1 MKGLKIV
8 VLAKQVPDTRNV
20 GKDAM
25 KADGTVNRA
34 ALPAIFN
41 PEDLNA
47 LEQAL
52 RIKDKIEGTTVH
64 ILTMGPG
71 RAAEIIR
78 ESMYRGADGGY
89 LLSDRAF
96 AGSDTLATS
105 YALSRAL
112 KNIEVDMI
120 ICGRQAIDGDTAQVG
135 PQVAEKLGFP
145 QVTYAEEIIKCDEKE
160 VTVKRRLERGIE
172 VVSCPMPC
180 VVTVNG
186 SAAPCRPR
194 NAKRLLK
201 YKYAKAP
208 QEMQDADEDYLSL
221 VNERPYLRINEW
233 SVNDIECSA
242 EELGLVGSPTKVKH
256 IESVVFQAKESKVIE
271 PVDGAIDEMM
281 KELIVNHT
289 IG

>member
-78 ESMYRGADGGY
+78 EAMYRGADGGY

-105 YALSRAL
+105 YALACAL
-112 KNIEVDMI
+112 RNLQTDLL

-135 PQVAEKLGFP
+135 PQVAEKLGLP
-145 QVTYAEEIIKCDEKE
+145 QVTYAEDILDITAGKI
-160 VTVKRRLERGIE
+160 TIKRRLERGIE
-172 VVSCPMPC
+172 VVECPVPC

-194 NAKRLLK
+194 NARYVMK
-201 YKYAKAP
+201 YKYARAT
-208 QEMQDADEDYLSL
+208 QEMQDADEDYLNLLQERPYLKITEWS
-221 VNERPYLRINEW
+221 VNERPSL
-233 SVNDIECSA
+233 
-242 EELGLVGSPTKVKH
+242 SPNV
-256 IESVVFQAKESKVIE
+256 
-271 PVDGAIDEMM
+271 
-281 KELIVNHT
+281 
-289 IG
+289 